1 MIVKKKTLTVFS
13 NVTTEKFMHRVQK
26 VDVYSELGNKDLGG
40 LLYGNDQSRYNDYA
54 KCSVDSFK
62 KWHPD
67 IETIYIDDDNL
78 EEYLQLFGD
87 IKLSNCAVVQKL
99 IIALYAA
106 KHFKAEKLIIL
117 DIDTITTARLT
128 EMLEDDETDMLL
140 SLNYN
145 RYETTKYWTPPS
157 YVLSYEDGT
166 EIKEVININ
175 TGVMCFNNLLA
186 LEKAVEL
193 CFTHPTDFGEQG
205 AINQLFTTDKTF
217 TSKVLD
223 GPYILSD
230 VVYNVKAKGVDE
242 SGLIFRIAM
251 EQPQN
256 SYIKNWYVKEDK
268 LFTPDH
274 KHIKVW
280 HIAEGLH
287 GRPKGD
293 FDRITEMYKTKL
305 FNRDTIN
312 FFENNCDCKKF
323 FN

>member
-1 MIVKKKTLTVFS
+1 MSERKKTLAVFS
-13 NVTTEKFMHRVQK
+13 NVTTEKFMDRVQEVK
-26 VDVYSELGNKDLGG
+26 EYTELG
-40 LLYGNDQSRYNDYA
+40 LLYGNDQSRYDEYA
-54 KCSVDSFK
+54 KCAVSSFK

-67 IETIYIDDDNL
+67 VETIFIDDNNL
-78 EEYLQLFGD
+78 EEYFKLFGD
-87 IKLSNCAVVQKL
+87 IKLANSAVVQKL
-99 IIALYAA
+99 ILALAA
-106 KHFKAEKLIIL
+106 AEHYKAEKLIII

-157 YVLSYEDGT
+157 CILEYEDGR
-166 EIKEVININ
+166 EIREVININ
-175 TGVMCFNNLLA
+175 TGVMCFNNLKA
-186 LEKAVEL
+186 LEKSVEL

-205 AINQLFTTDKTF
+205 AINQLFTTQDSGF

-230 VVYNVKAKGVDE
+230 VVYNVKAKGVDQ
-242 SGLIFRIAM
+242 SGIIFQIAM
-251 EQPQN
+251 NTPEQ
-256 SYIKNWYVKEDK
+256 SYIRNWYVKDGK
-268 LFTPDH
+268 LFTPDS

-287 GRPKGD
+287 GRPKQD
-293 FDRITEMYKTKL
+293 FDNITQMYKKHL
-305 FNRDTIN
+305 FNADTIK
-312 FFENNCDCKKF
+312 FFEEECDCKGF

>member
-1 MIVKKKTLTVFS
+1 MSNSKKTIAVFS
-13 NVTTEKFMHRVQK
+13 NVTTEKFMNRVQEVK
-26 VDVYSELGNKDLGG
+26 EYTELG
-40 LLYGNDQSRYNDYA
+40 LLYGNDQSRYDEYA
-54 KCSVDSFK
+54 KCAVDSFK

-67 IETIYIDDDNL
+67 IETIFIDDNNL
-78 EEYLQLFGD
+78 EEYFKLFGD
-87 IKLSNCAVVQKL
+87 IKLANSAVVQKL
-99 IIALYAA
+99 ILALAAA
-106 KHFKAEKLIIL
+106 KYYEAEKLIII
-117 DIDTITTARLT
+117 DVDTITTARLT

-145 RYETTKYWTPPS
+145 RFETTKYWTPPT
-157 YVLSYEDGT
+157 YVLEYPDGS
-166 EIKEVININ
+166 EVREVVNIN
-175 TGVMCFNNLLA
+175 TGVMCYNSLKA

-205 AINQLFTTDKTF
+205 AINQLFTTDKSF

-242 SGLIFRIAM
+242 SGLIFRIATEYP
-251 EQPQN
+251 EQ
-256 SYIKNWYVKEDK
+256 SYIRNWYVKDGK
-268 LFTPDH
+268 LLTPDN

-287 GRPKGD
+287 GRPKED
-293 FDRITEMYKTKL
+293 FDRITELYKKRL
-305 FNRDTIN
+305 FNADTIK
-312 FFENNCDCKKF
+312 FFEEECDCKGF